1 MLKKPHNLFLIVVF
15 ADDDD
20 ATPFRSYGNI
30 HTYARRLSRPRPSLE
45 VETVTVT
52 TSHAYHSLTQTFAY
66 FHLALYFRL
75 LQTKPQLAQAKKG
88 VTSPP
93 KKLTS
98 QQSPQL
104 DGSLLLRRRRQSSRS
119 EAGVVRERTLLA
131 HPRNSTTLTRSTT
144 TTLTLRRRVATRTRT
159 GEGRK

>member
-52 TSHAYHSLTQTFAY
+52 TSHTTTHSLKPSLTFIG
-66 FHLALYFRL
+66 LCNFRL
-75 LQTKPQLAQAKKG
+75 LQTKPQLAEAKKG